1 MSEEGTARRN
11 LGRGLSALL
20 GAESEDYASLDR
32 VRLSKMVPVQ
42 MVHPGP
48 VQPRHRF
55 DDDQLKALSDSI
67 RQNGILQPLLVRRH
81 PTMPNAYEIV
91 AGERRWRAAQLAQLH
106 EVPVVIR
113 ELTDSEALELALVE
127 NVQRQ
132 DLSPLEEAEGY
143 RRLMD
148 EFQHTQEDLARRLGK
163 SRSHIANS
171 LRLLNLPE
179 SVKTLVESGELSAG
193 HARALLGA
201 ADPAALASEVIAKG
215 LNVRQTEQLV
225 NPRKRSDASTPSG
238 SANAGSPGS
247 SAPREHDP
255 DTAALERDLSSLL
268 GLRVTI
274 RLQGQGGALTIHY
287 NTLEQLDDV
296 LHRLNHAGQ
305 RPVGAASALN

>member
-1 MSEEGTARRN
+1 MSEEGVRRN

-32 VRLSKMVPVQ
+32 VRLSKMVPIQ

-48 VQPRHRF
+48 VQPRHHF
-55 DDDQLKALSDSI
+55 DEEQLKALADSI
-67 RQNGILQPLLVRRH
+67 RQNGILQPLVVRRH
-81 PTMPNAYEIV
+81 PSMPNAFEIV

-106 EVPVVIR
+106 EVPIIIK
-113 ELTDSEALELALVE
+113 ELSDSEALELALVE

-143 RRLMD
+143 RRLID
-148 EFQHTQEDLARRLGK
+148 EFQNTQEDLARRVGK

-179 SVKTLVESGELSAG
+179 PVKKMVESGELSAG

-201 ADPAALASEVIAKG
+201 ADPVALAEEVRAKG
-215 LNVRQTEQLV
+215 LSVRQTEQLV
-225 NPRKRSDASTPSG
+225 HAKKQQSEAPAPAGRSAAKTVTE
-238 SANAGSPGS
+238 N
-247 SAPREHDP
+247 DP

-274 RLQGQGGALTIHY
+274 KILGQGGALTIHY
-287 NTLEQLDDV
+287 GTLEQLDDV
-296 LHRLNHAGQ
+296 LHRLSHPGQKAVGGATPVAG
-305 RPVGAASALN
+305 

>member
-1 MSEEGTARRN
+1 MSEEGVRRN

-32 VRLSKMVPVQ
+32 VRLSKMVPIQ

-48 VQPRHRF
+48 VQPRHHF
-55 DDDQLKALSDSI
+55 DEEQLKALADSI
-67 RQNGILQPLLVRRH
+67 RQNGILQPLVVRRH
-81 PTMPNAYEIV
+81 PSMPNAFEIV

-106 EVPVVIR
+106 EVPIIIK
-113 ELTDSEALELALVE
+113 ELSDSEALELALVE

-132 DLSPLEEAEGY
+132 DLSPIEEAEGY
-143 RRLMD
+143 RRLID
-148 EFQHTQEDLARRLGK
+148 EFQNTQEDLARRVGK

-179 SVKTLVESGELSAG
+179 PVKKMVESGELSAG

-201 ADPAALASEVIAKG
+201 ADPVALAEEVRAKG

-225 NPRKRSDASTPSG
+225 NAKKQRPEAATPAARSAAKTVSE
-238 SANAGSPGS
+238 N
-247 SAPREHDP
+247 DP
-255 DTAALERDLSSLL
+255 DTAALERDLSGLL

-274 RLQGQGGALTIHY
+274 KIQGQGGALTIHY
-287 NTLEQLDDV
+287 GTLEQLDDV
-296 LHRLNHAGQ
+296 LHRLSYPGQKAIGGATPVAG
-305 RPVGAASALN
+305 

>member
-1 MSEEGTARRN
+1 VSEEGVRRN

-32 VRLSKMVPVQ
+32 VRLSKMVPIQ

-48 VQPRHRF
+48 VQPRHHF
-55 DDDQLKALSDSI
+55 DEEQLKALADSI
-67 RQNGILQPLLVRRH
+67 RQNGILQPLVVRRH
-81 PTMPNAYEIV
+81 PSMPNAFEIV

-106 EVPVVIR
+106 EVPIIIK
-113 ELTDSEALELALVE
+113 ELSDSEALELALVE

-143 RRLMD
+143 RRLID
-148 EFQHTQEDLARRLGK
+148 EFQNTQEDLARRVGK

-179 SVKTLVESGELSAG
+179 PVKKMVESGELSAG

-201 ADPAALASEVIAKG
+201 ADPVALAEEVRAKG
-215 LNVRQTEQLV
+215 LSVRQTEQLV
-225 NPRKRSDASTPSG
+225 HAKKQQSEAPAPAGRSAAKTVTE
-238 SANAGSPGS
+238 N
-247 SAPREHDP
+247 DP

-274 RLQGQGGALTIHY
+274 KILGQGGALTIHY
-287 NTLEQLDDV
+287 GTLEQLDDV
-296 LHRLNHAGQ
+296 LHRLSHPGQNAVGGATPVAG
-305 RPVGAASALN
+305 

>member
-1 MSEEGTARRN
+1 MSEEGVRRN

-32 VRLSKMVPVQ
+32 VRLSKMVPIQ

-48 VQPRHRF
+48 IQPRHHF
-55 DDDQLKALSDSI
+55 DDEQLKALADSI
-67 RQNGILQPLLVRRH
+67 RQNGILQPLVVRRH
-81 PTMPNAYEIV
+81 PSMPNAFEIV

-106 EVPVVIR
+106 EVPIIIK
-113 ELTDSEALELALVE
+113 ELSDSEALELALVE

-143 RRLMD
+143 RRLID
-148 EFQHTQEDLARRLGK
+148 EFQNTQEDLARRVGK

-179 SVKTLVESGELSAG
+179 PVKKLVESGELSAG

-201 ADPAALASEVIAKG
+201 ADPVALAEEVRAKG

-225 NPRKRSDASTPSG
+225 HAKKQRSEAP
-238 SANAGSPGS
+238 APAGR
-247 SAPREHDP
+247 AAAKTVTENDP

-274 RLQGQGGALTIHY
+274 KILGQGGALTIHY
-287 NTLEQLDDV
+287 GTLEQLDDV
-296 LHRLNHAGQ
+296 LHRLSHPGQKAIGGATPVAG
-305 RPVGAASALN
+305 